1 MSPHFPN
8 PPQPTRQPTP
18 QPTLDT
24 IERETAPHPDAAVI
38 WMHGLGADA
47 NDFVP
52 LVPELDLRSELR
64 NGGSGSSLAIRFV
77 FPNAPVMPVTIN
89 GGMAMRAWYDILHLD
104 LGGVAMNDGSGR
116 GIPREDEKGLRA
128 SQAMVEELIAAQV
141 AKGIPTERI
150 LLAGF
155 SQGAAMTLMTGLRHS
170 SKLAGLIVLSGYL
183 PLAAH
188 VATERNQANHDT
200 PIFMAHGSTDP
211 VVRLER
217 ALASRDA
224 LIAHGYQVEWHTYPM
239 PHSVAAEEVDAIGR
253 FLRRVLD
260 RA

>member
-1 MSPHFPN
+1 MNPHFQDPL
-8 PPQPTRQPTP
+8 PT
-18 QPTLDT
+18 TLQT
-24 IERETAPHPDAAVI
+24 LERETGPNPDAAVI

-52 LVPELDLRSELR
+52 LVSELDLHSELR
-64 NGGSGSSLAIRFV
+64 SVGSSLAIRFV

-104 LGGVAMNDGSGR
+104 LGGVASNDGSGS

-128 SQAMVEELIAAQV
+128 SQAMVEELIVAQV

-155 SQGAAMTLMTGLRHS
+155 SQGAAVTLMTGLRHR

-188 VATERNQANHDT
+188 VATERDQANHDT
-200 PIFMAHGSTDP
+200 PIFMAHGSYDP

-224 LIAHGYQVEWHTYPM
+224 LIRHGYQVEWHTYPM

>member
-1 MSPHFPN
+1 MSPML
-8 PPQPTRQPTP
+8 Q
-18 QPTLDT
+18 T
-24 IERETAPHPDAAVI
+24 IERETAPNPDAAVI

-52 LVPELDLRSELR
+52 LVPELDLRSGLR
-64 NGGSGSSLAIRFV
+64 KAGGGSLAVRFV

-89 GGMAMRAWYDILHLD
+89 GGMAMPAWYDILHLD
-104 LGGVAMNDGSGR
+104 LGGAAEIDGPGS

-141 AKGIPTERI
+141 AQGIATERI
-150 LLAGF
+150 VLAGF
-155 SQGAAMTLMTGLRHS
+155 SQGAAMTLMTGLRHPS
-170 SKLAGLIVLSGYL
+170 RLAGLVALSGYL
-183 PLAAH
+183 PLAGRLA
-188 VATERNQANHDT
+188 AERHQANHET
-200 PIFMAHGSTDP
+200 PIFMAHGSYDP

-224 LIAHGYQVEWHTYPM
+224 LIHYGYQVEWHTYPM
-239 PHSVAAEEVDAIGR
+239 PHSVCAEEVVAIGR